1 MKKRKPKK
9 KSDPVAR
16 AMILRA
22 AKAGIHPNP
31 KRVESKLKCRKKIS
45 PEDWAQNKEMRE
57 HE

>member
-9 KSDPVAR
+9 KFDPVAR

-22 AKAGIHPNP
+22 AKAGLHPNP
-31 KRVESKLKCRKKIS
+31 KCVESKKKCRKKIR
-45 PEDWAQNKEMRE
+45 PEDWAQHKEMRE

>member
-22 AKAGIHPNP
+22 AKAGLHPNP
-31 KRVESKLKCRKKIS
+31 KRVESKLKCRKKIHS
-45 PEDWAQNKEMRE
+45 EEWVSHKEMRE

>member
-1 MKKRKPKK
+1 MKKRKSKK
-9 KSDPVAR
+9 KFDPVAR

-31 KRVESKLKCRKKIS
+31 KRAESKKKCRKKIR
-45 PEDWAQNKEMRE
+45 PEDWARNKEMRE